1 MRQTS
6 VHKKLNRIAV
16 DREAFIYLTG
26 LQRKQRGCKPLS
38 EESQDRVWNRRQKTS
53 DGYAILDDESLG
65 GGDGTYYGRW
75 TSWRCDDLKNL
86 LKEAGYTWK
95 DLPQV
100 EFDSIEVS
108 I

>member
-1 MRQTS
+1 MTEKF

-16 DREAFIYLTG
+16 DREAFIYLFG
-26 LQRKQRGCKPLS
+26 LSRKQRGCKPLS
-38 EESQDRVWNRRQKTS
+38 KELQERVWDRKLKTS
-53 DGYAILDDESLG
+53 DGYVILDDGSLG

-86 LKEAGYTWK
+86 LKEAGYSWK

-100 EFDSIEVS
+100 DYDIIEVS